1 MCFRREAGEN
11 TDQYWHY
18 ASILKKIIWRY
29 KMGSLGFLAAGYAVF
44 WIVAFV
50 FIYSM
55 VSRQR
60 KLEKEVTMLEQL
72 TQNEGQEE

>member
-1 MCFRREAGEN
+1 
-11 TDQYWHY
+11 
-18 ASILKKIIWRY
+18 
-29 KMGSLGFLAAGYAVF
+29 MGDMIFLAAGYAVF

-60 KLEKEVTMLEQL
+60 HLQKELEMLEQL
-72 TQNEGQEE
+72 VEAEAEAE

>member
-1 MCFRREAGEN
+1 
-11 TDQYWHY
+11 
-18 ASILKKIIWRY
+18 
-29 KMGSLGFLAAGYAVF
+29 MGNITFLAAGYAVF

-60 KLEKEVTMLEQL
+60 NIQKQVQMLEQL
-72 TQNEGQEE
+72 VQNETDSD

>member
-1 MCFRREAGEN
+1 
-11 TDQYWHY
+11 
-18 ASILKKIIWRY
+18 
-29 KMGSLGFLAAGYAVF
+29 MGSLTFLAAGYAVF

-60 KLEKEVTMLEQL
+60 KLEKEVTMLEKL
-72 TQNEGQEE
+72 AQNEGQEE

>member
-1 MCFRREAGEN
+1 MG
-11 TDQYWHY
+11 D
-18 ASILKKIIWRY
+18 II
-29 KMGSLGFLAAGYAVF
+29 FLVAGYAVF

-60 KLEKEVTMLEQL
+60 QLQQELATLEQL
-72 TQNEGQEE
+72 TQQDGELGYLEK